1 MRADEKRCEKRRKTT
16 TTKKSFKIFSKERRK
31 KKAIEFLSFRQKKRS
46 RKKKNNK
53 REGIMLRRA
62 AAATH
67 PSAAALTA
75 AAARRMFLSGGD
87 LFFVRGS
94 VASTS
99 SSSSFSSVALNNN
112 ASSSFSSKSSSTP
125 IAIIA
130 RTTTTQLT
138 TNNKRTY
145 ASQAKAV
152 DALFKR
158 PLPHKTQEQII
169 KSAQRFG
176 PKRPGLIAVKAGMT
190 CDWDEWGK
198 RHPLTVL
205 WIDDNQIVQVK
216 TEENEGYSAVQVG
229 SGYKK
234 PKSVTKPELG
244 HFIKAQVPIKRFLS
258 EFRVTPPTMKMYK
271 EDEEDDDDDDNN
283 NLDVETVEIK
293 GAREYKVGEELN
305 ANHFFAGQYVDVQG
319 VTSGKG
325 FAGPMK
331 RWGFS
336 GQPASHGNTKKHR
349 AHGSIGQCQDPGR
362 VFKGKKMAGQM
373 GGRKRTVQNCF
384 VYKID
389 SERNLVYVRGQ
400 VPGRKG
406 SIVKVRDA
414 LRKRATV
421 EELEA
426 QIGQIGVTI
435 APKSSKDPYSAYNKD

>member
-1 MRADEKRCEKRRKTT
+1 
-16 TTKKSFKIFSKERRK
+16 
-31 KKAIEFLSFRQKKRS
+31 
-46 RKKKNNK
+46 
-53 REGIMLRRA
+53 MLRRA
-62 AAATH
+62 AAAATN
-67 PSAAALTA
+67 PSFSAAAASAEA
-75 AAARRMFLSGGD
+75 ACVLLNNATTRMS
-87 LFFVRGS
+87 RAWGS
-94 VASTS
+94 VFASTS
-99 SSSSFSSVALNNN
+99 KSSAFFSSSSVVALNVD
-112 ASSSFSSKSSSTP
+112 ASESFSSKSSSTP
-125 IAIIA
+125 IAIFA
-130 RTTTTQLT
+130 RTTTTTTTKLT
-138 TNNKRTY
+138 TNNTNKRTY

-158 PLPHKTQEQII
+158 PLPHKTQEQLI

-271 EDEEDDDDDDNN
+271 EDEEGDDDDDNN

>member
-1 MRADEKRCEKRRKTT
+1 MW
-16 TTKKSFKIFSKERRK
+16 
-31 KKAIEFLSFRQKKRS
+31 
-46 RKKKNNK
+46 
-53 REGIMLRRA
+53 RRA

-271 EDEEDDDDDDNN
+271 EDEEGDDDDDNN

>member
-1 MRADEKRCEKRRKTT
+1 MLRR
-16 TTKKSFKIFSKERRK
+16 I
-31 KKAIEFLSFRQKKRS
+31 
-46 RKKKNNK
+46 
-53 REGIMLRRA
+53 GRRA
-62 AAATH
+62 AATATRGGASGSGSG
-67 PSAAALTA
+67 SAAGCFSCSEQFYHRDVIGKNDDDGVGTTRAWRSL
-75 AAARRMFLSGGD
+75 
-87 LFFVRGS
+87 
-94 VASTS
+94 VAPSTS
-99 SSSSFSSVALNNN
+99 SSLLSSTRTRTTSTMMMMN
-112 ASSSFSSKSSSTP
+112 ASSSGE
-125 IAIIA
+125 
-130 RTTTTQLT
+130 R
-138 TNNKRTY
+138 KRTY

-158 PLPHKTQEQII
+158 PLPHKTQEQLI

-190 CDWDEWGK
+190 CDWDEWGQ

-216 TEENEGYSAVQVG
+216 TEENEGYSSVQVG

-234 PKSVTKPELG
+234 PKSVSKPELG
-244 HFIKAQVPIKRFLS
+244 HFRKAQVPIKRFLS

-271 EDEEDDDDDDNN
+271 EDDENEDKLEVVSVD
-283 NLDVETVEIK
+283 IK
-293 GAREYKVGEELN
+293 GAREYKVGESLN
-305 ANHFFAGQYVDVQG
+305 ANFFFAGQYVDVQG

-325 FAGPMK
+325 FQGPMK

-400 VPGRKG
+400 VPGRRG
-406 SIVKVRDA
+406 SMVKIRDA

-421 EELEA
+421 EELEEKM
-426 QIGQIGVTI
+426 GQIGVTI

>member
-1 MRADEKRCEKRRKTT
+1 MRKDVKKGEKQQQKKKVLKFFQRKGERKKQSNFFRFVRRKG
-16 TTKKSFKIFSKERRK
+16 
-31 KKAIEFLSFRQKKRS
+31 AA
-46 RKKKNNK
+46 KKKNNK

>member
-1 MRADEKRCEKRRKTT
+1 MSRDVKS
-16 TTKKSFKIFSKERRK
+16 TTKKEKNNKKRKFGNDESKNQNRFYFQRRRRK
-31 KKAIEFLSFRQKKRS
+31 KKPPI
-46 RKKKNNK
+46 
-53 REGIMLRRA
+53 EGIMLRRA
-62 AAATH
+62 AAATN
-67 PSAAALTA
+67 PSAAAASAEA
-75 AAARRMFLSGGD
+75 AAALLNATRMSR
-87 LFFVRGS
+87 VWGS
-94 VASTS
+94 VFASTS
-99 SSSSFSSVALNNN
+99 KSSSFSSSVALND
-112 ASSSFSSKSSSTP
+112 ASESFSSKSSSTP
-125 IAIIA
+125 IAIFA
-130 RTTTTQLT
+130 RTTTTTKLT
-138 TNNKRTY
+138 TNNNKRTY

-158 PLPHKTQEQII
+158 PLPHKTQEQLI

-271 EDEEDDDDDDNN
+271 EDEEGDDDDDNN

>member
-1 MRADEKRCEKRRKTT
+1 MLRDVKSTTEKE
-16 TTKKSFKIFSKERRK
+16 
-31 KKAIEFLSFRQKKRS
+31 
-46 RKKKNNK
+46 KNNK
-53 REGIMLRRA
+53 KRKFGNDEKAKINLDFIFREGAAKKNTERRGIMLRRA
-62 AAATH
+62 AAATN
-67 PSAAALTA
+67 PSATAASAEAAAALLNNAT
-75 AAARRMFLSGGD
+75 RMSR
-87 LFFVRGS
+87 VWGS
-94 VASTS
+94 VFASTS
-99 SSSSFSSVALNNN
+99 KSSSFSSSSVALND
-112 ASSSFSSKSSSTP
+112 ASESFSSKSSSTP
-125 IAIIA
+125 PIAIFA
-130 RTTTTQLT
+130 RTTTTTKLT
-138 TNNKRTY
+138 TNNNKRTY

-158 PLPHKTQEQII
+158 PLPHKTQEQLM

-271 EDEEDDDDDDNN
+271 EDEEGDDDDDNN

>member
-16 TTKKSFKIFSKERRK
+16 TKKKSFKIFSKERRK

>member
-1 MRADEKRCEKRRKTT
+1 MRKVRRKRRKTT
-16 TTKKSFKIFSKERRK
+16 KKENLETTRKQKSISILFSE
-31 KKAIEFLSFRQKKRS
+31 KAPQKKTPRE
-46 RKKKNNK
+46 
-53 REGIMLRRA
+53 EGIMLRRA
-62 AAATH
+62 AAATN
-67 PSAAALTA
+67 P
-75 AAARRMFLSGGD
+75 AARQMFLSGGD
-87 LFFVRGS
+87 LFFARGS

-99 SSSSFSSVALNNN
+99 KSSSFSSSVALND
-112 ASSSFSSKSSSTP
+112 ASESFSSKSSSTHP
-125 IAIIA
+125 IAIFA
-130 RTTTTQLT
+130 RTTTTTKLT
-138 TNNKRTY
+138 TNNNKRTY

-158 PLPHKTQEQII
+158 PLPHKTQEQLI

-271 EDEEDDDDDDNN
+271 EDEEGDDDDDNN

>member
-1 MRADEKRCEKRRKTT
+1 
-16 TTKKSFKIFSKERRK
+16 
-31 KKAIEFLSFRQKKRS
+31 
-46 RKKKNNK
+46 
-53 REGIMLRRA
+53 MLRRA
-62 AAATH
+62 AAATN
-67 PSAAALTA
+67 PSAAAASAEA
-75 AAARRMFLSGGD
+75 AAALLNATRMSR
-87 LFFVRGS
+87 VWGS
-94 VASTS
+94 VFASTS
-99 SSSSFSSVALNNN
+99 KSSSFSSSVALND
-112 ASSSFSSKSSSTP
+112 ASESFSSKSSSTP
-125 IAIIA
+125 PIAIFA
-130 RTTTTQLT
+130 RTTTTTKLT
-138 TNNKRTY
+138 TNNNKRTY

-158 PLPHKTQEQII
+158 PLPHKTQEQLI

-271 EDEEDDDDDDNN
+271 EDEEGDDDDDNN

-373 GGRKRTVQNCF
+373 GRRKRTVQNCF

>member
-1 MRADEKRCEKRRKTT
+1 
-16 TTKKSFKIFSKERRK
+16 
-31 KKAIEFLSFRQKKRS
+31 
-46 RKKKNNK
+46 
-53 REGIMLRRA
+53 MLRRA
-62 AAATH
+62 AAATN
-67 PSAAALTA
+67 PSFSAAASAEA
-75 AAARRMFLSGGD
+75 AAALLNNARERMSR
-87 LFFVRGS
+87 VWGS
-94 VASTS
+94 VFASTS
-99 SSSSFSSVALNNN
+99 KSSAFFSSSSSVALNVD
-112 ASSSFSSKSSSTP
+112 ASESFSSKSSSTP
-125 IAIIA
+125 IAIFA
-130 RTTTTQLT
+130 RTTTTTTTTKLT
-138 TNNKRTY
+138 TNNTNKRTY

-158 PLPHKTQEQII
+158 PLPHKTQEQLI

-229 SGYKK
+229 SGYRK

-271 EDEEDDDDDDNN
+271 EDEEGDDDDDNN

>member
-1 MRADEKRCEKRRKTT
+1 MRKDVKKGEKQQKKKKVLKFFQRKGERKKQSNFFRFVRRKG
-16 TTKKSFKIFSKERRK
+16 
-31 KKAIEFLSFRQKKRS
+31 AA
-46 RKKKNNK
+46 KKNNK

-158 PLPHKTQEQII
+158 PLPHKTQEQLI

>member
-1 MRADEKRCEKRRKTT
+1 MMMMNA
-16 TTKKSFKIFSKERRK
+16 
-31 KKAIEFLSFRQKKRS
+31 
-46 RKKKNNK
+46 
-53 REGIMLRRA
+53 
-62 AAATH
+62 
-67 PSAAALTA
+67 
-75 AAARRMFLSGGD
+75 
-87 LFFVRGS
+87 
-94 VASTS
+94 TS
-99 SSSSFSSVALNNN
+99 SGE
-112 ASSSFSSKSSSTP
+112 
-125 IAIIA
+125 
-130 RTTTTQLT
+130 R
-138 TNNKRTY
+138 KRTY

-158 PLPHKTQEQII
+158 PLPHKTQEQLI

-190 CDWDEWGK
+190 CDWDEWGQ

-216 TEENEGYSAVQVG
+216 TEENEGYSSVQVG

-234 PKSVTKPELG
+234 PKSVSKPELG
-244 HFIKAQVPIKRFLS
+244 HFRKAQVPIKRFLS

-271 EDEEDDDDDDNN
+271 EDDENEDKLEVVSVD
-283 NLDVETVEIK
+283 IK
-293 GAREYKVGEELN
+293 GAREYKVGESLN

-325 FAGPMK
+325 FQGPMK

-400 VPGRKG
+400 VPGRRG
-406 SIVKVRDA
+406 SMVKIRDA

-421 EELEA
+421 EELEDK
-426 QIGQIGVTI
+426 IGQIGVTI

>member
-1 MRADEKRCEKRRKTT
+1 MLRDVKSTTEKE
-16 TTKKSFKIFSKERRK
+16 
-31 KKAIEFLSFRQKKRS
+31 
-46 RKKKNNK
+46 KNNK
-53 REGIMLRRA
+53 KRKFGNDEKAKINLDFIFREGAAKKTPREEGIMLRRA
-62 AAATH
+62 AAATN
-67 PSAAALTA
+67 P
-75 AAARRMFLSGGD
+75 AARQMFLSGGD
-87 LFFVRGS
+87 LFFARGS

-99 SSSSFSSVALNNN
+99 KSSSFSSSVALND
-112 ASSSFSSKSSSTP
+112 ASESFSSKSSSTHP
-125 IAIIA
+125 IAIFA
-130 RTTTTQLT
+130 RTTTTTKLT
-138 TNNKRTY
+138 TNNNKRTY

-158 PLPHKTQEQII
+158 PLPHKTQEQLI

>member
-1 MRADEKRCEKRRKTT
+1 
-16 TTKKSFKIFSKERRK
+16 
-31 KKAIEFLSFRQKKRS
+31 
-46 RKKKNNK
+46 
-53 REGIMLRRA
+53 MLRRA

-67 PSAAALTA
+67 PSFSAAAAASAEAAAALLNNATT
-75 AAARRMFLSGGD
+75 RMSR
-87 LFFVRGS
+87 VWGS
-94 VASTS
+94 VFASTS
-99 SSSSFSSVALNNN
+99 KSSAFFSSSSSVALNVD
-112 ASSSFSSKSSSTP
+112 ASESFSSKSSSTP
-125 IAIIA
+125 IAIFA
-130 RTTTTQLT
+130 RTTTTTTTTTKLT
-138 TNNKRTY
+138 TNNTNKRTY

-158 PLPHKTQEQII
+158 PLPHKTQESVI
-169 KSAQRFG
+169 KAAQTFG
-176 PKRPGLIAVKAGMT
+176 PKRPGVIAVKAGMT

-216 TEENEGYSAVQVG
+216 TEENEGYASVQVG

-234 PKSVTKPELG
+234 PKSVSKPELG
-244 HFIKAQVPIKRFLS
+244 HFRKAQVPIKRFLS

-271 EDEEDDDDDDNN
+271 EKEDEEGEEGTE
-283 NLDVETVEIK
+283 LEIETVEIK
-293 GAREYKVGEELN
+293 GAREYKVGESLN

-319 VTSGKG
+319 ITSGKG

-406 SIVKVRDA
+406 SMVKIRDA
-414 LRKRATV
+414 LRKKATV

-426 QIGQIGVTI
+426 KIGKIGVTI
-435 APKSSKDPYSAYNKD
+435 APKSSKDPYSAYNKE

>member
-1 MRADEKRCEKRRKTT
+1 MKKD
-16 TTKKSFKIFSKERRK
+16 TTKKGEKQQKKNSKETKEKSNR
-31 KKAIEFLSFRQKKRS
+31 ISFVSSEEREKEPQKKTL
-46 RKKKNNK
+46 
-53 REGIMLRRA
+53 REGIMWRRA
-62 AAATH
+62 AAATN
-67 PSAAALTA
+67 PSATALTA
-75 AAARRMFLSGGD
+75 VAAARQMFLSGGD

-99 SSSSFSSVALNNN
+99 SSSFSSVALNN
-112 ASSSFSSKSSSTP
+112 ASSFSSKSSSTP
-125 IAIIA
+125 IAIA
-130 RTTTTQLT
+130 RTTTTKLT

-293 GAREYKVGEELN
+293 GAREYKVGDELN

-421 EELEA
+421 EEVEA

>member
-1 MRADEKRCEKRRKTT
+1 MKKE
-16 TTKKSFKIFSKERRK
+16 TTKKEKKKMETRK
-31 KKAIEFLSFRQKKRS
+31 KKINRISFVSSEEREKEPQKKQ
-46 RKKKNNK
+46 
-53 REGIMLRRA
+53 GIMLRRA
-62 AAATH
+62 AAATN

-75 AAARRMFLSGGD
+75 AAAARQMFLSGGD

-99 SSSSFSSVALNNN
+99 KSSSFPSVALNN
-112 ASSSFSSKSSSTP
+112 ASSFSSKSSSTP
-125 IAIIA
+125 IAIA
-130 RTTTTQLT
+130 RTTTTKSI

-158 PLPHKTQEQII
+158 PLPHKTQEQLI

-271 EDEEDDDDDDNN
+271 EDEEDDDDDDDNN

>member
-1 MRADEKRCEKRRKTT
+1 MRKDVKKGEKQQQQKKVLKFFQRKGERKKQSNFFRFVRRKG
-16 TTKKSFKIFSKERRK
+16 
-31 KKAIEFLSFRQKKRS
+31 AA
-46 RKKKNNK
+46 KKKNNK

>member
-1 MRADEKRCEKRRKTT
+1 
-16 TTKKSFKIFSKERRK
+16 
-31 KKAIEFLSFRQKKRS
+31 
-46 RKKKNNK
+46 
-53 REGIMLRRA
+53 MLRRA

-112 ASSSFSSKSSSTP
+112 ASSPFSSKSSSTP
-125 IAIIA
+125 IAITA

-271 EDEEDDDDDDNN
+271 EDEEGDDDDDNN

>member
-1 MRADEKRCEKRRKTT
+1 MTSRRMATRTLTT
-16 TTKKSFKIFSKERRK
+16 TT
-31 KKAIEFLSFRQKKRS
+31 
-46 RKKKNNK
+46 
-53 REGIMLRRA
+53 MA
-62 AAATH
+62 AAATKTN
-67 PSAAALTA
+67 SI
-75 AAARRMFLSGGD
+75 
-87 LFFVRGS
+87 GS
-94 VASTS
+94 
-99 SSSSFSSVALNNN
+99 
-112 ASSSFSSKSSSTP
+112 
-125 IAIIA
+125 
-130 RTTTTQLT
+130 TTTTT
-138 TNNKRTY
+138 MMMMMMMRRDGIKTKGNNVRTY

-152 DALFKR
+152 DAIFKR
-158 PLPHKTQEQII
+158 PLPHKTQESVI
-169 KSAQRFG
+169 KAAQTFG
-176 PKRPGLIAVKAGMT
+176 PKRPGVIAVKAGMT

-216 TEENEGYSAVQVG
+216 TEENEGYASVQVG

-234 PKSVTKPELG
+234 PKSVSKPELG
-244 HFIKAQVPIKRFLS
+244 HFRKAQVPIKRFLS

-271 EDEEDDDDDDNN
+271 EKEDEEGEEGTE
-283 NLDVETVEIK
+283 LEIETVEIK
-293 GAREYKVGEELN
+293 GAREYKVGESLN

-319 VTSGKG
+319 ITSGKG

-406 SIVKVRDA
+406 SMVKIRDA
-414 LRKRATV
+414 LRKKATV

-426 QIGQIGVTI
+426 KIGKIGVTI
-435 APKSSKDPYSAYNKD
+435 APKSSKDPYSAYNKE

>member
-1 MRADEKRCEKRRKTT
+1 MHA
-16 TTKKSFKIFSKERRK
+16 TKKENLETKAKINNIIDFIIFREGAAK
-31 KKAIEFLSFRQKKRS
+31 KIV
-46 RKKKNNK
+46 

-112 ASSSFSSKSSSTP
+112 ASSPFSSKSSSTP
-125 IAIIA
+125 IAIFA
-130 RTTTTQLT
+130 RTSTTTKLT
-138 TNNKRTY
+138 TNNNKRTY

-158 PLPHKTQEQII
+158 PLPHKTQEQLI

-271 EDEEDDDDDDNN
+271 EDEEGDDDDDNN

>member
-1 MRADEKRCEKRRKTT
+1 MLRR
-16 TTKKSFKIFSKERRK
+16 I
-31 KKAIEFLSFRQKKRS
+31 
-46 RKKKNNK
+46 
-53 REGIMLRRA
+53 GRRA
-62 AAATH
+62 AATATRGGASGSGSGGK
-67 PSAAALTA
+67 SAAEGCFSCSEQFYHRDVIIGKNDDDGVGTTRAWRSL
-75 AAARRMFLSGGD
+75 
-87 LFFVRGS
+87 
-94 VASTS
+94 VAPSTS
-99 SSSSFSSVALNNN
+99 SSLL
-112 ASSSFSSKSSSTP
+112 SSTRT
-125 IAIIA
+125 
-130 RTTTTQLT
+130 RTTSTMMTMNAT
-138 TNNKRTY
+138 SSGERKRTY

-158 PLPHKTQEQII
+158 PLPHKTQEQLI

-190 CDWDEWGK
+190 CDWDEWGQ

-216 TEENEGYSAVQVG
+216 TEENEGYSSVQVG

-234 PKSVTKPELG
+234 PKSVSKPELG
-244 HFIKAQVPIKRFLS
+244 HFRKAQVPIKRFLS

-271 EDEEDDDDDDNN
+271 EDDENEDKLEVVSVD
-283 NLDVETVEIK
+283 IK
-293 GAREYKVGEELN
+293 GAREYKVGESLN
-305 ANHFFAGQYVDVQG
+305 ANFFFAGQYVDVQG

-325 FAGPMK
+325 FQGPMK

-400 VPGRKG
+400 VPGRRG
-406 SIVKVRDA
+406 SMVKIRDA

-421 EELEA
+421 EELEEK
-426 QIGQIGVTI
+426 IGQIGVTI

>member
-1 MRADEKRCEKRRKTT
+1 MQQ
-16 TTKKSFKIFSKERRK
+16 K
-31 KKAIEFLSFRQKKRS
+31 KKIWKRKQKSIIIDFIIFREGAAKKIV
-46 RKKKNNK
+46 

-62 AAATH
+62 AAATN
-67 PSAAALTA
+67 PSAAAAASAEA
-75 AAARRMFLSGGD
+75 AAALLNATRMSR
-87 LFFVRGS
+87 VWGS
-94 VASTS
+94 VFASTS
-99 SSSSFSSVALNNN
+99 KSSAFFSSSVALND
-112 ASSSFSSKSSSTP
+112 ASESFSSKSSSTP
-125 IAIIA
+125 IAIFA
-130 RTTTTQLT
+130 RTTTTTKLT
-138 TNNKRTY
+138 TNTNKRTY

-158 PLPHKTQEQII
+158 PLPHKTQEQLI

-271 EDEEDDDDDDNN
+271 EDEEGDDDDDNN

>member
-1 MRADEKRCEKRRKTT
+1 
-16 TTKKSFKIFSKERRK
+16 
-31 KKAIEFLSFRQKKRS
+31 
-46 RKKKNNK
+46 
-53 REGIMLRRA
+53 MLRRA
-62 AAATH
+62 AAATN
-67 PSAAALTA
+67 PSATAASAEAAAALLNNAT
-75 AAARRMFLSGGD
+75 RMSR
-87 LFFVRGS
+87 VWGS
-94 VASTS
+94 VFASTS
-99 SSSSFSSVALNNN
+99 KSSSFSSSVALND
-112 ASSSFSSKSSSTP
+112 ASESFSSKSSSTHP
-125 IAIIA
+125 IAIFA
-130 RTTTTQLT
+130 RTTTTTKLT
-138 TNNKRTY
+138 TNNNKRTY

-158 PLPHKTQEQII
+158 PLPHKTQEQLI

-271 EDEEDDDDDDNN
+271 EDEEGDDDDDNN

>member
-1 MRADEKRCEKRRKTT
+1 MATRTLTT
-16 TTKKSFKIFSKERRK
+16 TT
-31 KKAIEFLSFRQKKRS
+31 
-46 RKKKNNK
+46 
-53 REGIMLRRA
+53 MA
-62 AAATH
+62 AAATKTN
-67 PSAAALTA
+67 SI
-75 AAARRMFLSGGD
+75 
-87 LFFVRGS
+87 GS
-94 VASTS
+94 
-99 SSSSFSSVALNNN
+99 
-112 ASSSFSSKSSSTP
+112 
-125 IAIIA
+125 
-130 RTTTTQLT
+130 TTTMMMMMMMRRDGIKTKGNT
-138 TNNKRTY
+138 KRTY

-152 DALFKR
+152 DAIFKR
-158 PLPHKTQEQII
+158 PLPHKTQESVI
-169 KSAQRFG
+169 KAAQTFG
-176 PKRPGLIAVKAGMT
+176 PKRPGVIAVKAGMT

-216 TEENEGYSAVQVG
+216 TEENEGYASVQVG

-234 PKSVTKPELG
+234 PKSVSKPELG
-244 HFIKAQVPIKRFLS
+244 HFRKAQVPIKRFLS

-271 EDEEDDDDDDNN
+271 EKEDEEGEEGTE
-283 NLDVETVEIK
+283 LEIETVEIK
-293 GAREYKVGEELN
+293 GAREYKVGESLN

-319 VTSGKG
+319 ITSGKG

-406 SIVKVRDA
+406 SMVKIRDA
-414 LRKRATV
+414 LRKKATV

-426 QIGQIGVTI
+426 KIGKIGVTI
-435 APKSSKDPYSAYNKD
+435 APKSSKDPYSAYNKE

>member
-1 MRADEKRCEKRRKTT
+1 MRVVAFYEKRCEKGDN
-16 TTKKSFKIFSKERRK
+16 KKGEKKREKKLETRK
-31 KKAIEFLSFRQKKRS
+31 KKINRISFVSSEEREKEPQKKQ
-46 RKKKNNK
+46 
-53 REGIMLRRA
+53 GIMLRRA
-62 AAATH
+62 AAATN

-75 AAARRMFLSGGD
+75 AAAARQMFLSGGD

-99 SSSSFSSVALNNN
+99 KSSSFPSVALNN
-112 ASSSFSSKSSSTP
+112 ASSFSSKSSSTP
-125 IAIIA
+125 IAIA
-130 RTTTTQLT
+130 RTTTTKSI

-158 PLPHKTQEQII
+158 PLPHKTQEQLI

-271 EDEEDDDDDDNN
+271 EDEEDDDDDDDNN

>member
-1 MRADEKRCEKRRKTT
+1 
-16 TTKKSFKIFSKERRK
+16 
-31 KKAIEFLSFRQKKRS
+31 
-46 RKKKNNK
+46 
-53 REGIMLRRA
+53 MLRRA
-62 AAATH
+62 AAATN
-67 PSAAALTA
+67 PSAAAASAEA
-75 AAARRMFLSGGD
+75 AAALLNATRMSR
-87 LFFVRGS
+87 VWGS
-94 VASTS
+94 VFASTS
-99 SSSSFSSVALNNN
+99 KSSSFSSSVALND
-112 ASSSFSSKSSSTP
+112 ASESFSSKSSSTHP
-125 IAIIA
+125 IAIFA
-130 RTTTTQLT
+130 RTTTTTKLT
-138 TNNKRTY
+138 TNNNKRTY

-158 PLPHKTQEQII
+158 PLPHKTQEQLI

-271 EDEEDDDDDDNN
+271 EDEEGDDDDDNN

>member
-1 MRADEKRCEKRRKTT
+1 M
-16 TTKKSFKIFSKERRK
+16 
-31 KKAIEFLSFRQKKRS
+31 
-46 RKKKNNK
+46 
-53 REGIMLRRA
+53 RRA
-62 AAATH
+62 AAATN
-67 PSAAALTA
+67 P
-75 AAARRMFLSGGD
+75 AARQMFLSGGD
-87 LFFVRGS
+87 LFFARGS

-99 SSSSFSSVALNNN
+99 KSSSFSSSVALND
-112 ASSSFSSKSSSTP
+112 ASESFSSKSSSTHP
-125 IAIIA
+125 IAIFA
-130 RTTTTQLT
+130 RTTTTTKLT
-138 TNNKRTY
+138 TNNTNKRTY

-158 PLPHKTQEQII
+158 PLPHKTQEQLI

-271 EDEEDDDDDDNN
+271 EDEEGDDDDDNN

>member
-1 MRADEKRCEKRRKTT
+1 
-16 TTKKSFKIFSKERRK
+16 
-31 KKAIEFLSFRQKKRS
+31 
-46 RKKKNNK
+46 
-53 REGIMLRRA
+53 MLRCA
-62 AAATH
+62 AAATN
-67 PSAAALTA
+67 P
-75 AAARRMFLSGGD
+75 AARQMFLSGGD

-158 PLPHKTQEQII
+158 PLPHKTQEQLM

-271 EDEEDDDDDDNN
+271 EDEEGDDDDDNN

>member
-1 MRADEKRCEKRRKTT
+1 MRVAFVLRAVKSTTKKEKNNKKRKFGKRRKQ
-16 TTKKSFKIFSKERRK
+16 KSKSILFSE
-31 KKAIEFLSFRQKKRS
+31 KAPQKKTPI
-46 RKKKNNK
+46 
-53 REGIMLRRA
+53 EGIMLRRA
-62 AAATH
+62 AAATN
-67 PSAAALTA
+67 PSAAAASAEA
-75 AAARRMFLSGGD
+75 AAALLNATRMSR
-87 LFFVRGS
+87 VWGS
-94 VASTS
+94 VFASTS
-99 SSSSFSSVALNNN
+99 KSSSFSSSSVALND
-112 ASSSFSSKSSSTP
+112 ASESFSSKSSSTP
-125 IAIIA
+125 PIAIFA
-130 RTTTTQLT
+130 RTTTTTKLT
-138 TNNKRTY
+138 TNNNKRTY

-158 PLPHKTQEQII
+158 PLPHKTQEQLI

-271 EDEEDDDDDDNN
+271 EDEEGDDDDDNN

>member
-1 MRADEKRCEKRRKTT
+1 MKKFLTKKEKNNNIV
-16 TTKKSFKIFSKERRK
+16 TTKEEFKGNEFKEKINRISLFRQTEERGRAAK
-31 KKAIEFLSFRQKKRS
+31 KKHSLE
-46 RKKKNNK
+46 
-53 REGIMLRRA
+53 EGIIMWRRA
-62 AAATH
+62 AAATN
-67 PSAAALTA
+67 PSAAFSAEA
-75 AAARRMFLSGGD
+75 AAALLNATTKTTSR
-87 LFFVRGS
+87 VWGS
-94 VASTS
+94 VFASTS
-99 SSSSFSSVALNNN
+99 KSSSFSSSSVALNKN
-112 ASSSFSSKSSSTP
+112 AFSSSFSSSPTP
-125 IAIIA
+125 IIIA
-130 RTTTTQLT
+130 TRTTTLLT
-138 TNNKRTY
+138 NKRTY

-271 EDEEDDDDDDNN
+271 EDEEGDDDDDNN

-293 GAREYKVGEELN
+293 GAREYKVGDELN

-421 EELEA
+421 EEVEA

>member
-1 MRADEKRCEKRRKTT
+1 MKKE
-16 TTKKSFKIFSKERRK
+16 TTKKEK
-31 KKAIEFLSFRQKKRS
+31 KKEKKIGNKKEKNQSNFFRFVR
-46 RKKKNNK
+46 REREGAAKKKQ
-53 REGIMLRRA
+53 GIMLRRA
-62 AAATH
+62 AAATNS
-67 PSAAALTA
+67 SAAALTA
-75 AAARRMFLSGGD
+75 AAAARQMFLSGGD

-99 SSSSFSSVALNNN
+99 KSSSFSSVALNN
-112 ASSSFSSKSSSTP
+112 ASSFSSKSSSTP
-125 IAIIA
+125 IAIA
-130 RTTTTQLT
+130 RTTTTKSI

-158 PLPHKTQEQII
+158 PLPHKTQEQLI

-271 EDEEDDDDDDNN
+271 EDEEDDDDDDDNN

-319 VTSGKG
+319 FTSGKG

>member
-1 MRADEKRCEKRRKTT
+1 MRVAFVLRDVKSTTKKEKNNKKRKFGKRRKQ
-16 TTKKSFKIFSKERRK
+16 KSKSILFSE
-31 KKAIEFLSFRQKKRS
+31 KAPQKKTPI
-46 RKKKNNK
+46 
-53 REGIMLRRA
+53 EGIMLRRA
-62 AAATH
+62 AAATN
-67 PSAAALTA
+67 PSAAAASAEA
-75 AAARRMFLSGGD
+75 AAALLNATRMSR
-87 LFFVRGS
+87 VWGS
-94 VASTS
+94 VFASTS
-99 SSSSFSSVALNNN
+99 KSSSFSSSSVALND
-112 ASSSFSSKSSSTP
+112 ASESFSSKSSSTP
-125 IAIIA
+125 PIAIFA
-130 RTTTTQLT
+130 RTTTTTKLT
-138 TNNKRTY
+138 TNNNKRTY

-158 PLPHKTQEQII
+158 PLPHKTQEQLI

-271 EDEEDDDDDDNN
+271 EDEEGDDDDDNN

>member
-1 MRADEKRCEKRRKTT
+1 
-16 TTKKSFKIFSKERRK
+16 
-31 KKAIEFLSFRQKKRS
+31 
-46 RKKKNNK
+46 
-53 REGIMLRRA
+53 MLRRA
-62 AAATH
+62 AAATNL
-67 PSAAALTA
+67 SAAALTA
-75 AAARRMFLSGGD
+75 AFAARQMFLSGGD

-99 SSSSFSSVALNNN
+99 KSSSFSSSVALNN
-112 ASSSFSSKSSSTP
+112 ASESFSSKSSSTP
-125 IAIIA
+125 IAIFA
-130 RTTTTQLT
+130 RTTTTTKLT
-138 TNNKRTY
+138 TNNNKRTY

-158 PLPHKTQEQII
+158 PLPHKTQEQLI

-271 EDEEDDDDDDNN
+271 EDEEDDDDDNN